1 MILRLQEVYV
11 LLKRF
16 LSAVLVL
23 VLTVGAVPVFNY
35 GYIAAFAEEEDE
47 FYAESEIT
55 TDGYITYQRGDRDHE
70 DSSGIVILQTKL
82 IELGYLSDAADGVYG
97 ANTETAVAAFQR
109 SNGLA
114 DTGIADAA
122 TQDLIRNGTNLV
134 HYSES
139 MEPGSVTYRAQEK
152 LALWGF
158 LEDAPDGV
166 AGEKTKEGIEEF
178 KAYLDGYTR
187 VHPTP
192 GPAPTPTPAPEGQG
206 GFGDAE
212 IVFDEIVYESEYGE
226 VDERAMEYID
236 GKYDFDVYRQT
247 LSSGDSGEEVKR
259 LQTRLHR
266 LNYLWKVDGEF
277 GEATERAL
285 LYFQRKNGLQQ
296 TAVADE
302 ETQRLLYSENAAV
315 SEEYV
320 NLYKLVIDISEQR
333 TYVYQW
339 NGSSYGIC
347 INEMICSTGT
357 KKDPTPLGTFQA
369 AGPSGTGLWYW
380 FKTYKC
386 YAKWGY
392 FIVGGIMFHSVTY
405 TKDKKLQTSTVK
417 KLGTRASHGCIRLEI
432 ENAKWIYDNCPAGT
446 TVVIQE

>member
-1 MILRLQEVYV
+1 M
-11 LLKRF
+11 LKRF
-16 LSAVLVL
+16 ISLFLVMALAVA
-23 VLTVGAVPVFNY
+23 AVPVF
-35 GYIAAFAEEEDE
+35 GEVRFVAFAEETEDE
-47 FYAESEIT
+47 FYADAEIVS
-55 TDGYITYQRGDRDHE
+55 GYISYQRGDRDVE
-70 DSSGIVILQTKL
+70 DSSGIVMLQTKL
-82 IELGYLSDAADGVYG
+82 NSLGYLSDAADGVYG

-122 TQDLIRNGTNLV
+122 TQELLLNGTDLV

-139 MEPGSVTYRAQEK
+139 MEPGSVIYRAQEK

-158 LEDAPDGV
+158 LKDAPDGV
-166 AGEKTKEGIEEF
+166 AGENTKDGIEEF
-178 KAYLDGYTR
+178 KQYLETY
-187 VHPTP
+187 VQIHPTP

-206 GFGDAE
+206 GFGDAA
-212 IVFDEIVYESEYGE
+212 IVFDEPVYVSNYGE
-226 VDERAMEYID
+226 VDERMLEYVD
-236 GKYDFDVYRQT
+236 GKYEFDVYRQN
-247 LSSGDSGEEVKR
+247 LSNGDSGQEVER
-259 LQTRLHR
+259 VQRRLHR
-266 LNYLWKVDGEF
+266 LNYLYTVDGEF

-285 LYFQRKNGLQQ
+285 LYFQRKNGLDQ

-302 ETQRLLYSENAAV
+302 ATQRLLFSDAAV
-315 SEEYV
+315 ESEEFV
-320 NLYKLVIDISEQR
+320 NLYKLVIDVSDQR

-357 KKDPTPLGTFQA
+357 KKNPTPLGTFQA
-369 AGPSGTGLWYW
+369 VGPSGSGLWYW

-432 ENAKWIYDNCPAGT
+432 ENAKWIYDNCPPGT
-446 TVVIQE
+446 TVVIQD